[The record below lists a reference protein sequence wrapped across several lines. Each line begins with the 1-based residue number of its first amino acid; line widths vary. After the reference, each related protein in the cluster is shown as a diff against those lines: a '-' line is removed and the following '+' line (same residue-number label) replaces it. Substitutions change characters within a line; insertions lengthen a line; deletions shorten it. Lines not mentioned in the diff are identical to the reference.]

1 VIFAIV
7 EVEKMRELD
16 VEVTELIRVIFS
28 PFDMNNLALLWSGDE
43 CEKCGKNQLR
53 VDERS

>member
-1 VIFAIV
+1 MIFAIV